1 MSSFGLDAKGIG
13 LTHLN
18 LTRNLIGGVYESG
31 ALFSYA
37 DEPREITIRLGV
49 SFKSIEQA
57 CANAENEVGSSSFE
71 DVVDQTRSLWQEKLK
86 KIEID
91 VANTPPNITE
101 MLYSSLYRASLTPV
115 CIMNQV
121 YVTS

>member
-1 MSSFGLDAKGIG
+1 LSSFGLDAKGIG

-71 DVVDQTRSLWQEKLK
+71 DIVDQTRSLWQEKLK